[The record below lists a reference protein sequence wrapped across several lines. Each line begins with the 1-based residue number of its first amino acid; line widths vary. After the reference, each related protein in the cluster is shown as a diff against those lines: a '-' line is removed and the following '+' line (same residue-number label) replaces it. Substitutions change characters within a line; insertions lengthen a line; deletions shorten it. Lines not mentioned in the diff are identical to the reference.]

1 MSFLRRWLRRLTT
14 PRPEAEPTPDLLD
27 GGVPD
32 AAEPPPASTA
42 SDELRLMQFAPDED
56 AAVTLPAGRRLL
68 EILDALARGAIDAPP
83 ARELLRLCEE
93 LEGAGHGRRAREML
107 EQLCALHPE
116 PTLRLELARA
126 CHQGKDWGRALE
138 LLRGLLREPGCRLDA
153 HFLLG
158 DYHTQ
163 QAEPQRALEHYE
175 AVLALDYSYPRAAN
189 RVAELRAQLDQPL
202 ATSAPT
208 ILGAEDLGK
217 SSRFLLQ
224 RELGRGG
231 SGTVY
236 LALDRGLGRAVAVKA
251 LHRQVERRADAR
263 AQLFCE
269 ARIASALEHPGIV
282 AIYDLDEELN
292 LVVMEYCGG
301 GTLAEQLVARGAPPP
316 VASLRR
322 LAEVAATLDTVHR
335 CRVVHRDLKPAN
347 LLFRRPPS
355 APGLPSLT
363 ITDFG
368 IAHAASGEEPAS
380 DEAAG
385 SLLYMAPEQRRGLE
399 VDPRVDLYSL
409 GVIALELLLGRP
421 PLCASEALQGQTP
434 LDAAEAWRL
443 LAQRLPRQARNEAE
457 SLLRSLLAVDVNA
470 RPAEA
475 AEVARR
481 LTELARTL
489 ARAEEQQ
496 EVARSLEMRA
506 GPPPRGAEVE
516 RWLAARRAELLGE

>member
-1 MSFLRRWLRRLTT
+1 
-14 PRPEAEPTPDLLD
+14 
-27 GGVPD
+27 
-32 AAEPPPASTA
+32 
-42 SDELRLMQFAPDED
+42 
-56 AAVTLPAGRRLL
+56 
-68 EILDALARGAIDAPP
+68 
-83 ARELLRLCEE
+83 
-93 LEGAGHGRRAREML
+93 ML
-107 EQLCALHPE
+107 ERLCALHPE
-116 PTLRLELARA
+116 PMLRLELARV
-126 CHQGKDWGRALE
+126 CHLSKDWARALE
-138 LLRGLLREPGCRLDA
+138 LLRGLLREPGCRLEA

-158 DYHTQ
+158 DYHSQ

-175 AVLALDYSYPRAAN
+175 AVLALDYGYPRAAH

-251 LHRQVERRADAR
+251 LHQQVERRADAR

-292 LVVMEYCGG
+292 LVVMEYCAG
-301 GTLAEQLVARGAPPP
+301 GTLAEQLAVRGTPPP
-316 VASLRR
+316 IASLRR
-322 LAEVAATLDTVHR
+322 LAEVATTLDTVHR

-347 LLFRRPPS
+347 LLFRRPP
-355 APGLPSLT
+355 ATTGLPPLT

-368 IAHAASGEEPAS
+368 IAHAASAERAG

-399 VDPRVDLYSL
+399 VDPRADLYSL
-409 GVIALELLLGRP
+409 GVIVLELLLGRP
-421 PLCASEALQGQTP
+421 PLSASEALQGQTP
-434 LDAAEAWRL
+434 LDVAEAWSL
-443 LAQRLPRQARNEAE
+443 LAKRLPRQAAGDAEA
-457 SLLRSLLAVDVNA
+457 LLRSLLALDVNA

-489 ARAEEQQ
+489 ARSEEQRA
-496 EVARSLEMRA
+496 VHRALEARA
-506 GPPPRGAEVE
+506 GSPPRRAEVE
-516 RWLAARRAELLGE
+516 RWLAARRVELLGE